1 VGDRMLDPRY
11 FEARRVRAGCD
22 QYLLG
27 RESKASGI
35 HCVCVEQRRRAGE
48 KGHPGAVQSLGR
60 AAVFAFLNGIM
71 RSLQRTGPI
80 YSRLTAARTEFD
92 TEFGMTLYQI

>member
-1 VGDRMLDPRY
+1 
-11 FEARRVRAGCD
+11 
-22 QYLLG
+22 
-27 RESKASGI
+27 
-35 HCVCVEQRRRAGE
+35 
-48 KGHPGAVQSLGR
+48 VQSLGR
-60 AAVFAFLNGIM
+60 AAVFAFLNGVM